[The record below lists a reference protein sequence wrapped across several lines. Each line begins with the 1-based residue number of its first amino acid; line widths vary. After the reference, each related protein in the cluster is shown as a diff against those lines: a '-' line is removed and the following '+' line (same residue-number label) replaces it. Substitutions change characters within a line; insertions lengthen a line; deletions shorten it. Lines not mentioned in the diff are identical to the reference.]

1 MSVSQSQNSYEI
13 EVLICFKKENK
24 SLFFKKK
31 KKKKIFRQFLILPKQ
46 KLKNKMGGKL
56 GIGISEIARI

>member
-1 MSVSQSQNSYEI
+1 MK
-13 EVLICFKKENK
+13 LR
-24 SLFFKKK
+24 SLFVSRKKINLYFS
-31 KKKKIFRQFLILPKQ
+31 KKKIFRQFLILPKQ